1 MTRTG
6 RRPRHRAAQRVTDVA
21 VKVFRRALSAGETP
35 EGWLGIEGP
44 KLFTEA
50 LKAGGYMEG
59 AERDGPRRE
68 PDRVKIHSV
77 LATERQ
83 AAKLGEALDLLPEDI
98 EVILIPEPLF
108 ERVAQTETPQGIAA
122 LVELPERNLDAALAG
137 LDTMVVIACG
147 LQDPGNLGSILR
159 SAHAFGA
166 SALLTLPN
174 TVSPF
179 NPKAVRSSAGAIIH
193 LPVFTEM
200 SSDSLL
206 QRLHGVGFRIVA
218 SERDGPVPI
227 AQADLRGP
235 VAILIG
241 REASGLEESVMRLA
255 DARVAIPIRSG
266 TDSLNAAAAGSV
278 LLYEAARQ
286 RGFRFH
292 EPV

>member
-21 VKVFRRALSAGETP
+21 VKVFRRALTAGETP

-44 KLFTEA
+44 NLFIEA
-50 LKAGGYMEG
+50 LKAAGYLEG
-59 AERDGPRRE
+59 AGRDGPRPE

-83 AAKLGEALDLLPEDI
+83 AEKLGEALDLLPEDI

-108 ERVAQTETPQGIAA
+108 ERVTQTEAPQGIAA
-122 LVELPERNLDAALAG
+122 LVELPERNLEAVLAG
-137 LDTMVVIACG
+137 PDVIVVIACG

-166 SALLTLPN
+166 SALLTLSN

-179 NPKAVRSSAGAIIH
+179 NPKVVRSSAGAIIH

-206 QRLHGVGFRIVA
+206 QRLRGGGFRILA
-218 SERDGPVPI
+218 SDRDGPVPI

-241 REASGLEESVMRLA
+241 REASGLDETVMRMA
-255 DARVAIPIRSG
+255 DVRVAIPIRSG